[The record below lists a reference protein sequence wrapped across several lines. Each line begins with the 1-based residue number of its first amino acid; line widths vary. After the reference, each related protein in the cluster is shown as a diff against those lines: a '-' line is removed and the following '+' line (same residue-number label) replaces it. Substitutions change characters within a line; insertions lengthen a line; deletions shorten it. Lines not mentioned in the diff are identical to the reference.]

1 MSLIEHAKRE
11 LELSGVDE
19 DIYGDMTSK
28 AVMELIEVFSK
39 QGHSGSSAYLVTH
52 LFNELARYKNLT
64 PLTDDPDEWVDHSD
78 KDESKFWQNKRNCEA
93 FSNDEGKTYYLL
105 SERQWILDENGD
117 PQRFEDGPLRP
128 TKHKEKN

>member
-28 AVMELIEVFSK
+28 AVLELIEVFSN
-39 QGHSGSSAYLVTH
+39 QRHSGASAYLVTH
-52 LFNELARYKNLT
+52 LFNELSQYKNLT

-78 KDESKFWQNKRNCEA
+78 KSEDKIWQSKRNSEA

-105 SERQWILDENGD
+105 SERQWVLDENGD
-117 PQRFEDGPLRP
+117 PQSFSEGPLHP
-128 TKHKEKN
+128 TAHREK